1 MKIAIDTA
9 DLDCERIDGTRVYIQ
24 NVLKYLGKLAP
35 EDEFFLFHKTEYNEL
50 LRPVE
55 FKNYH
60 DKSLGNGFWWTQI
73 KFARAVR
80 KLKPGVCWMPIQQI
94 PFLNFK
100 FKILNFNS
108 IFNDLIFKFKLVF
121 SGGKV
126 KFRKANVSSD
136 LKTPHPS
143 FREKRDDPLY
153 PTSPNR
159 LRGTGVESGIKYV
172 VTIHDL
178 AFKKGLF
185 PDHFPLIDRLKNNFY
200 TDMAVK
206 RADRIIAISEATKK
220 DLIKF
225 YPKIDEK
232 KIVVVHHG
240 FDRENFEQEF
250 GEEEKREFLEKWKI
264 IESKVNPTF
273 PLRFQLRGINSFQLR
288 ETRSRNYLLYVGAI
302 QPRKDL
308 VTLIK
313 VFNKLKL
320 QDTRGKRMT
329 NDKLQMTNDSEE
341 MTNDK
346 LQMTNNEVQVD
357 NKSQKAIDASGLKL
371 VLVGERAWKS
381 ESTLREIDKSEF
393 RDDIIVTGK
402 VDFKELAMFYRFAK
416 VFVFPSLYEGFGIPI
431 LEAMASKTPVVVADN
446 SSLPEVGGEAV
457 LKFKTG
463 DSSGLERQLRKLLG
477 DERLREEMIEKGLKR
492 VKKFSWEKCA
502 RETLEVLRGI

>member
-35 EDEFFLFHKTEYNEL
+35 EDEFFLFHKTEYNKL
-50 LRPVE
+50 LRPAE
-55 FKNYH
+55 FDNYH
-60 DKSLGNGFWWTQI
+60 DKSLGKGFWWTQI

-80 KLKPGVCWMPIQQI
+80 KLKPKVCWMPIQQI
-94 PFLNFK
+94 PFLQFVK
-100 FKILNFNS
+100 S
-108 IFNDLIFKFKLVF
+108 
-121 SGGKV
+121 KV
-126 KFRKANVSSD
+126 N
-136 LKTPHPS
+136 
-143 FREKRDDPLY
+143 

-178 AFKKGLF
+178 AFKFFGS
-185 PDHFPLIDRLKNNFY
+185 HFPLIDRLKINFY
-200 TDMAVK
+200 TDVAVR
-206 RADRIIAISEATKK
+206 RADRIIAISEATKR
-220 DLIKF
+220 DLIRL
-225 YPKIDEK
+225 YPGVDHAKIS
-232 KIVVVHHG
+232 VVRHG

-250 GEEEKREFLEKWKI
+250 SEEEREKFLRKWGMIK
-264 IESKVNPTF
+264 SKVNPTF

-308 VTLIK
+308 VTLIRA
-313 VFNKLKL
+313 FNILKQSRTDAERTQKDAENIQTNFKK
-320 QDTRGKRMT
+320 QDTRYKQISRNKTQDT
-329 NDKLQMTNDSEE
+329 NKFQDTRYKIQ
-341 MTNDK
+341 TNDK

-357 NKSQKAIDASGLKL
+357 NKSQKAIDVSGLKL
-371 VLVGERAWKS
+371 VLVGEKAWKS

-393 RDDIIVTGK
+393 KDDIIVTGK
-402 VDFKELAMFYRFAK
+402 VDFKELAMFYRLAK
-416 VFVFPSLYEGFGIPI
+416 VFVFPSLYEGFGIPV
-431 LEAMASKTPVVVADN
+431 LEAMASKVPVVIADN

-463 DSSGLERQLRKLLG
+463 DSNDLEKQLRKLLG
-477 DERLREEMIEKGLKR
+477 NERLREEMIEKGLKR

-502 RETLEVLRGI
+502 RETLEVLRGV